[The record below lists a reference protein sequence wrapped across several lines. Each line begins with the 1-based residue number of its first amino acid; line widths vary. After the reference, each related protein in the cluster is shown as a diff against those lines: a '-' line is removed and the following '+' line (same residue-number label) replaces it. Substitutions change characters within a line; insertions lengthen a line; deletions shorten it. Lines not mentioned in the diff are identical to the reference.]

1 MVGVRNGG
9 RGEGGKRRGAGEPFS
24 PSTTPIFPRKKVE
37 ERVCGKKVAHCAK
50 VNDGGA
56 LYIYHHVL
64 TTLRKKGRNKFDI
77 WCGGKGC
84 GAV

>member
-56 LYIYHHVL
+56 LYIPSCTDHIEE
-64 TTLRKKGRNKFDI
+64 KGENMFDI